1 MLRFFNHQAPPTEL
15 HSSKLYDR
23 GTFSP
28 AFLRDLNNCDS
39 KVIIECPFITSRL
52 PPTLEKLKA
61 HRVRMAVNT
70 RDSRTHDEGYWRN
83 DAHDAVSKLQYNIG
97 VQILYTGKQKD
108 R

>member
-1 MLRFFNHQAPPTEL
+1 
-15 HSSKLYDR
+15 
-23 GTFSP
+23 
-28 AFLRDLNNCDS
+28 
-39 KVIIECPFITSRL
+39 
-52 PPTLEKLKA
+52 
-61 HRVRMAVNT
+61 MAVNT